1 MNFKDKRTMIIMIIV
16 FINIMCTIIVCSL
29 NSTSKSDV
37 PWNLILVNSKNPIP
51 KNYEINLIE
60 LSNGKM
66 VDERIYPELQ
76 QMFDDARSS
85 GVYPRVG
92 EAYRT
97 YEEQQAMM
105 DEKIQE
111 YIAEGCSKSKAKKLA
126 KSWVAKPGT
135 SEHELGLALDINADE
150 NFSSDEEVYNWLY
163 ENAYKYGFILR
174 YPPGKTDV
182 TGIDYEPWHY
192 RYVGQEAASE
202 IYYSG
207 VCLEEYL
214 SGT

>member
-1 MNFKDKRTMIIMIIV
+1 MKHTNNR
-16 FINIMCTIIVCSL
+16 TIIFILLVTVNIVGTIILCACDNTESADL
-29 NSTSKSDV
+29 

-51 KNYEINLIE
+51 KNYEVTLTE
-60 LSNGKM
+60 LSNGNM

-76 QMFDDARSS
+76 QMIDSARSA
-85 GVYPRVG
+85 GIYPMVS

-97 YEEQQAMM
+97 SEEQQAIM

-111 YIAEGCSKSKAKKLA
+111 FIEDGYSKRKAKKLA
-126 KSWVAKPGT
+126 KNWVAAPGT
-135 SEHELGLALDINADE
+135 SEHELGLALDINSDGSL
-150 NFSSDEEVYNWLY
+150 SSDSEVYGWLA

-174 YPPGKTDV
+174 YPQGKENI
-182 TGIDYEPWHY
+182 TGISYEPWHY

-202 IYYSG
+202 IFERQI
-207 VCLEEYL
+207 CLEEYL